1 MRPLFVGPVGLYHI
15 DVNPGRYHRVGKQG
29 LLVHNMSA
37 PSSLV
42 PNPGSSATRFEALDW
57 SDKRFFIAGK
67 VQTGVLEYVIVTKDL
82 ATKEISTMPAADFFS
97 AMMAHFANEGTT
109 IHTISDEW
117 SDADP
122 DLTTQL
128 ERFNKDLLAGR
139 TEQQAAENSFTGRMS
154 NPLGFTTISFS
165 TLLPPGARGQYREV
179 RVNFKK

>member
-1 MRPLFVGPVGLYHI
+1 MRPLFVDPVCLYDIEVVGDH
-15 DVNPGRYHRVGKQG
+15 HCRVSEQG
-29 LLVHNMSA
+29 LLVHNMS
-37 PSSLV
+37 SLSRLV
-42 PNPGSSATRFEALDW
+42 PDPGNSATRFEALDG

-67 VQTGVLEYVIVTKDL
+67 VHAGVLEYVIVTKDL
-82 ATKEISTMPAADFFS
+82 ATMEKSTMPASGFFS
-97 AMMAHFANEGTT
+97 AMMAHFANEGTN

-117 SDADP
+117 SDIDP

-154 NPLGFTTISFS
+154 NPLGFATISFS